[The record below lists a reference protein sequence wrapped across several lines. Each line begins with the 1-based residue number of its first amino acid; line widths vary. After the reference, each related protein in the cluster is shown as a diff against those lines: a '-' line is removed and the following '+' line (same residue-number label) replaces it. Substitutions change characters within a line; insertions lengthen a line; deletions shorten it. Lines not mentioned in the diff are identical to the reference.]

1 MLWIFSI
8 VSFFTSTPN
17 YALIRQT
24 YQNAISNKNDVSK
37 LTSLTAPFKNSDPIA
52 QAFYASAQA
61 FEAKNAKWI
70 SSKVKFAQIA
80 HSHLNHSVVLAPN
93 NVEIRFLRFSFEYNT
108 PTILG
113 MKNHLTDDKAFL
125 LKNTK
130 STEPLWTLMKSFYQN
145 CSEFTQAEKEN
156 LLKR

>member
-8 VSFFTSTPN
+8 VSFFTSGPN

-24 YQNAISNKNDVSK
+24 YQNAISNHNEVSK
-37 LTSLTAPFKNSDPIA
+37 LTSLTAPYKNSDPIA
-52 QAFYASAQA
+52 RAFYASAQA
-61 FEAKNAKWI
+61 FEAKNATWVSTKL
-70 SSKVKFAQIA
+70 KYAKNA
-80 HSHLNHSVVLAPN
+80 HSNLNNSVTLAPN
-93 NVEIRFLRFSFEYNT
+93 NVEIRFLRFSFEYKT

-113 MKNHLTDDKAFL
+113 MKNHITEDKSFL

-130 STEPLWTLMKSFYQN
+130 STEPLWTVMRTFYQS
-145 CSEFTQAEKEN
+145 CSEFTSAEKEN

>member
-8 VSFFTSTPN
+8 LSCFTSTPN

-24 YQNAISNKNDVSK
+24 YQNAISNHNEVSK
-37 LTSLTAPFKNSDPIA
+37 LTSLTAPYRNSDPIA
-52 QAFYASAQA
+52 KAFYASAQA
-61 FEAKNAKWI
+61 FEAKNATWV
-70 SSKVKFAQIA
+70 STKVKYAKNA
-80 HSHLNHSVVLAPN
+80 HSNLNNSVVLAPN

-113 MKNHLTDDKAFL
+113 MRSHLADDKAFL

-130 STEPLWTLMKSFYQN
+130 STEPLWTLMKSFYQK
-145 CSEFTQAEKEN
+145 CSEFTQAEKEI